1 MRRSLLIFL
10 LITIVILTFLLHS
23 VSTLIALL
31 LEDASGDAIQKSELP
46 APNST
51 YLTSRPQLIPKIIHQ
66 TYINESI
73 PARWQAAQKSCID
86 LHSDYEYILWTDAKS
101 LDFIEKEYPWFA
113 DTFKGYE
120 HPIQR
125 ADSIRYF
132 VLSHYGG
139 VYIDLDDG
147 CNRRLDPLLSYHA
160 FVRRTVPTGISN
172 DVMGAVPQHPFFLR
186 VTESLQG
193 ANRKWVLP
201 YITIM
206 ASTGPLF
213 LSVIW
218 KKWMGE
224 HADLQAAS
232 QLHDSTTG
240 GISPINEW
248 KGRVRVLMP
257 DEYHGNTWSFF
268 ETYKGDSW
276 HGKDAKLIFWMGKNW
291 MLLTVAGTIIVLSL
305 GLALWWVYGRI
316 ILLGQR
322 RRGYVPISVGGSGNN
337 GGSGSGSPNKFNGG
351 LHGSSRRGGQKK
363 TFNARGAGL
372 GLWRIWSGGD
382 KKSYELVE
390 QHDA

>member
-1 MRRSLLIFL
+1 MRRPLLIFL
-10 LITIVILTFLLHS
+10 LITTVILTFLLHE

-31 LEDASGDAIQKSELP
+31 IEDASADAIQKSELP

-51 YLTSRPQLIPKIIHQ
+51 LIPSRPQLIPKIIHQ

-73 PARWQAAQKSCID
+73 PARWQASQKSCID
-86 LHSDYEYILWTDAKS
+86 LHQDYEYILWTDAKS
-101 LDFIEKEYPWFA
+101 LEFIEKEYPWFA
-113 DTFKGYE
+113 DTFKGYQ

-132 VLSHYGG
+132 VLATYGG

-147 CNRRLDPLLSYHA
+147 CNRRLDPLLSFNA

-172 DVMGAVPQHPFFLR
+172 DVMGAIPQHPFFLR
-186 VTESLQG
+186 VIESLEG

-224 HADLQAAS
+224 HADLQAQSQNLQDSAS
-232 QLHDSTTG
+232 SAVT
-240 GISPINEW
+240 EW

-257 DEYHGNTWSFF
+257 DEYKGNTWSFF
-268 ETYKGDSW
+268 EIYKGNSW
-276 HGKDAKLIFWMGKNW
+276 HGKDAKFIFWMGKNW
-291 MLLTVAGTIIVLSL
+291 MLLTAAGTIIVLGL
-305 GLALWWVYGRI
+305 GLGLWWVYGRI
-316 ILLGQR
+316 LLLGQK
-322 RRGYVPISVGGSGNN
+322 RRGYVIPNANASPRLTSPGHSPRR
-337 GGSGSGSPNKFNGG
+337 SPKGSPRKIMGP
-351 LHGSSRRGGQKK
+351 S
-363 TFNARGAGL
+363 
-372 GLWRIWSGGD
+372 LWRKWAGGD
-382 KKSYELVE
+382 SKSYELIE

>member
-1 MRRSLLIFL
+1 M
-10 LITIVILTFLLHS
+10 
-23 VSTLIALL
+23 
-31 LEDASGDAIQKSELP
+31 
-46 APNST
+46 
-51 YLTSRPQLIPKIIHQ
+51 
-66 TYINESI
+66 
-73 PARWQAAQKSCID
+73 
-86 LHSDYEYILWTDAKS
+86 WTDAKS
-101 LDFIEKEYPWFA
+101 LEFIETEYPWFA
-113 DTFKGYE
+113 ETFKGYE

-132 VLSHYGG
+132 VLSHFGG

-160 FVRRTVPTGISN
+160 FLRRTIPTGISN
-172 DVMGAVPQHPFFLR
+172 DVMGSVPQHPFFLR

-213 LSVIW
+213 LSVVW

-232 QLHDSTTG
+232 QLHNGDSSSG
-240 GISPINEW
+240 FAVDEW

-291 MLLTVAGTIIVLSL
+291 ILLTVAGTIIVLSV
-305 GLALWWVYGRI
+305 GLAMWWVYGRL

-322 RRGYVPISVGGSGNN
+322 RRGYVNVGAN
-337 GGSGSGSPNKFNGG
+337 GGGNGSGSPR
-351 LHGSSRRGGQKK
+351 LHGKSRRGSPRRTGL
-363 TFNARGAGL
+363 FNTNGG
-372 GLWRIWSGGD
+372 GSLWRKWAGGD

>member
-10 LITIVILTFLLHS
+10 LITILLLTFLLHS

-31 LEDASGDAIQKSELP
+31 LEDASSDAIQKSELP

-51 YLTSRPQLIPKIIHQ
+51 LLTTRPQLIPKIIHQ

-73 PARWQAAQKSCID
+73 PTRWQAAQKSCID
-86 LHSDYEYILWTDAKS
+86 LHPDYEYIMWTDEKS
-101 LDFIEKEYPWFA
+101 LQFIETEYPWFA
-113 DTFKGYE
+113 DTFKGYQ

-147 CNRRLDPLLSYHA
+147 CHRRLDPLLSYNA

-172 DVMGAVPQHPFFLR
+172 DVMGCIPQHPFFLR
-186 VTESLQG
+186 VTESLQH
-193 ANRKWVLP
+193 ANRKWLLP

-224 HADLQAAS
+224 HADLSS
-232 QLHDSTTG
+232 QSSTTG
-240 GISPINEW
+240 SEW
-248 KGRVRVLMP
+248 TGRVRVLMP
-257 DEYHGNTWSFF
+257 DEYHGNSWSFF
-268 ETYKGDSW
+268 DTYKGDSW
-276 HGKDAKLIFWMGKNW
+276 HGKDAQLIFWMGKNW
-291 MLLTVAGTIIVLSL
+291 MVLTLVGTIVVLGVGL
-305 GLALWWVYGRI
+305 GLWWVYGRI
-316 ILLGQR
+316 LLLGQK
-322 RRGYVPISVGGSGNN
+322 RRGYVSLGGV
-337 GGSGSGSPNKFNGG
+337 GSPKLVGTQG
-351 LHGSSRRGGQKK
+351 HGSRRGTLRNGRGGMTGSFWRKWAGVDRK
-363 TFNARGAGL
+363 T
-372 GLWRIWSGGD
+372 
-382 KKSYELVE
+382 YELVE